1 MNDTGDRRVHSRMP
15 RWQLALALALVVGAA
30 IGGVVLGQWLRQR
43 RAPEPKP
50 SLMPEADPIWDAW
63 RAAER
68 GDVEAHLGC
77 FVRPELDRLE
87 AELAQKGA
95 AALGQRLMQMDA
107 VARRLTLVPQ
117 GVRRDNVR
125 SFRVEV
131 GREAHTELFDYLVVR
146 DGGRW
151 KISRITPCGTEP
163 NPPPA
168 PPAPEGD
175 PQ

>member
-1 MNDTGDRRVHSRMP
+1 MP
-15 RWQLALALALVVGAA
+15 RWQLALGLALVVGAA

-50 SLMPEADPIWDAW
+50 SLMPEADPIWDSW

-68 GDVEAHLGC
+68 GDVEGHLAC
-77 FVRPELDRLE
+77 FAPPQLAKLQAEREAKGTEAFRQRLKE
-87 AELAQKGA
+87 MNA
-95 AALGQRLMQMDA
+95 AARSLHIF
-107 VARRLTLVPQ
+107 PQ
-117 GVRRDNVR
+117 GVRGDNPR
-125 SFRVEV
+125 AFRVEV

-151 KISRITPCGTEP
+151 KISRITPRGTEP